1 MTHPVQKNQ
10 NISSQNSI
18 PPALPTFNPQSPL
31 FRDTLKMGTLAQN
44 ASIFRQFWDAIVNFF
59 KSIFGCFFKVD
70 SPSSSINTA
79 LDTKAKIREIAA
91 RDNFVWF
98 YKAEQ
103 NPLTAFMGNFHPCTI
118 RLWGMEFKC
127 AEAAFQAAKFYP
139 NRAQME
145 TFQNLDGPTACQNG
159 RQLSRTWGPHETAA
173 WHNRSIA
180 VMREVVNAKFNQNPD
195 LKELLLATGHAYL
208 VEHIPVKGRD
218 AFWGDDFDGTGL
230 NWLGGIA
237 MEMRGNVG
245 GEGPVVRSARY
256 NQFVSRP

>member
-1 MTHPVQKNQ
+1 MATPIQKNQ
-10 NISSQNSI
+10 KIPSQNSI
-18 PPALPTFNPQSPL
+18 PSAPPQLNHASPL
-31 FRDTLKMGTLAQN
+31 FRDTLKMGALAQSS
-44 ASIFRQFWDAIVNFF
+44 SIFSEFWDAIVKCF
-59 KSIFGCFFKVD
+59 KSLFGCFFNFNA
-70 SPSSSINTA
+70 PSSSISTA
-79 LDTKAKIREIAA
+79 LDTKAKLREIAA
-91 RDNFVWF
+91 RDHFVWF
-98 YKAEQ
+98 YKAEE

-118 RLWGMEFKC
+118 RLWGMEFQC

-145 TFQNLDGPTACQNG
+145 TFQNLDGPSAWQRG

-173 WHNRSIA
+173 WRNRSIA

-237 MEMRGNVG
+237 MEARGNMG
-245 GEGPVVRSARY
+245 GEGPVARNAQY
-256 NQFVSRP
+256 NQFVSRR